1 MTPFTDRFEAGRA
14 LASKLGSYRER
25 PNALV
30 LAIAKGG
37 VPVAYEIAKELYV
50 AMDVFLVRKV
60 EVPGNNEL
68 AMGAI
73 ASGGMRILNE
83 DVIRLFRVSAA
94 DLDAITGKEQ
104 EELQR
109 QDRIYRKGRPPV
121 DILGRCVILA
131 DDGLTTGA
139 TMRAAVLALR
149 LQQAAR
155 IVVAMPIAAPEV
167 CSGFE
172 SEVDEIVCG
181 ATPDSLSALG
191 DWYEDFLQVTDE
203 DVGELLQRVA
213 SIKASSPAVKFSN

>member
-1 MTPFTDRFEAGRA
+1 
-14 LASKLGSYRER
+14 
-25 PNALV
+25 V

-50 AMDVFLVRKV
+50 AMDIFLVRKLGL
-60 EVPGNNEL
+60 PGNNEL

-73 ASGGMRILNE
+73 ASGGIQILNE
-83 DVIRLFRVSAA
+83 DIIRLFKVAEAA
-94 DLDAITGKEQ
+94 VDAITRREQ
-104 EELQR
+104 QQLEKL
-109 QDRIYRKGRPPV
+109 DRLYRKGRPPV
-121 DILGRCVILA
+121 DVLGRCVIVA

-155 IVVAMPIAAPEV
+155 IVVAVPLGALEV
-167 CSGFE
+167 CSEFE

-181 ATPDSLSALG
+181 ATPDSLPAVG
-191 DWYEDFLQVTDE
+191 DWHEDFLQVTDE

-213 SIKASSPAVKFSN
+213 SIKASSPAVSFSN

>member
-50 AMDVFLVRKV
+50 AMDVFLVRNL

-68 AMGAI
+68 TMGAI
-73 ASGGMRILNE
+73 ASGGIQILNE
-83 DVIRLFRVSAA
+83 DIIRLFKVAEAA
-94 DLDAITGKEQ
+94 VDAITRREQ
-104 EELQR
+104 QELEKK
-109 QDRIYRKGRPPV
+109 DRLYRKGRPPV
-121 DILGRCVILA
+121 DVLGRCVILA

-155 IVVAMPIAAPEV
+155 IVVAVPIGAPEV
-167 CSGFE
+167 CSEFE
-172 SEVDEIVCG
+172 SEVDEIVC
-181 ATPDSLSALG
+181 AVTPHLLRPVG
-191 DWYEDFLQVTDE
+191 DCYQDFLQDE

-213 SIKASSPAVKFSN
+213 SIKASSPAVPFSN